1 MERVGYFFNLE
12 FIYVGAEVVKAPS
25 GYDFVPKPQMAT
37 WNEPPSHNVTTH
49 YALYDTASN
58 SWSIHAKHVEVTAY
72 HKETMDSKKFDD
84 ATLVTDDYTLLV
96 PTSNKCTWD
105 GLEWVEDVDKWRR
118 ERKEQLRSKCE
129 SELVD
134 IFKSEALGDS
144 HNYDCR
150 LVDQTTLSL
159 IIALDEGGK
168 IYAHDGVEFLKV
180 EHTAEQCRVVLRD
193 MLAHIQSHRDNLYQ
207 KVNQL
212 NLCETVE
219 EIQAVT
225 W

>member
-1 MERVGYFFNLE
+1 MERVGYYFNLDN
-12 FIYVGAEVVKAPS
+12 IYVCSRVVRAPS
-25 GYDFVPKPQMAT
+25 GYDYVPKHQMAT
-37 WNEPPSHNVTTH
+37 WNEPPAYNVNTH
-49 YALYDTASN
+49 YALYDERSD
-58 SWSIHAKHVEVTAY
+58 SWSVHAKYVEVTAY
-72 HKETMDSKKFDD
+72 HKETMRYKKFDD

-96 PTSNKCTWD
+96 PTSDKCTWD
-105 GLEWVEDVDKWRR
+105 GLEWVEDVDKWRK
-118 ERKEQLRSKCE
+118 ERKDWLRYKCR
-129 SELVD
+129 SGLVD

-150 LVDQTTLSL
+150 LVDQTILSL
-159 IIALDEGGK
+159 IVALDEGGK

-193 MLAHIQSHRDNLYQ
+193 MLAHIQWHRDNLYQ

-219 EIQAVT
+219 ETQAVT